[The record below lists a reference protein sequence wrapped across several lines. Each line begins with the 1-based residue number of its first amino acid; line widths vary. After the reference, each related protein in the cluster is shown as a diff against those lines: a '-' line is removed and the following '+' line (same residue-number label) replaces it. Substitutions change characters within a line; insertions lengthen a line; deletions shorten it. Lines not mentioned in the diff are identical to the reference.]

1 MKKSD
6 LIFIVEDDHFY
17 ASAVSAY
24 LESMGFEN
32 IAIYESG
39 KECLKN
45 IYKRPQLV
53 LLDYNLADTKGMNI
67 MLEIVSF
74 DSNTPVVFISGQVS
88 IQSAIDTLKFG
99 AFDYIQKDNY
109 AFDKLADIISRISE
123 GQQVVVDHQKKK
135 YKKQLLVGTVLLV
148 LIGAITLISF

>member
-109 AFDKLADIISRISE
+109 AFDKLADIIARISE
-123 GQQVVVDHQKKK
+123 GQQVVVAHQKKK